1 MELDL
6 KIDVV
11 NNISSNDFKVNYYN
25 KNIPVVLKGIASN
38 TLANQKWTLDYF
50 KNTIGNEVVDIYDNG
65 NKNNANSAFTKA
77 DLKMKFADFIDV
89 IAKDEHT
96 GLRMF
101 LCNLFKIH
109 PALRDEFPCP
119 KLFKG
124 MLDSVGF
131 MFFGG
136 KNTTVRIHYDLDVSC
151 VLHTHF
157 GGSKRVVLIAPE
169 YSKLLYRLPLNT
181 YSLIDLDKPD
191 YDKYPGLKFVKGYD
205 FILEHGD
212 SIFMPAG
219 YWHYMTYLNGSFSV
233 SYRKLSPN
241 IKHAFEGLLY
251 LGLMMPLDK
260 LLNKVLGKS
269 WLKTKNNIAQKR
281 ADAIINKFTLAL

>member
-11 NNISSNDFKVNYYN
+11 NNISSKDFKNKYYK
-25 KNIPVVLKGIASN
+25 KNIPLVIKGLGAN
-38 TLANQKWTLDYF
+38 TIANQKWSLDYF
-50 KNTIGNEVVDIYDNG
+50 KRTLGNEFVDIYDNG
-65 NKNNANSAFTKA
+65 NKNTASSAFTKA
-77 DLKMKFADFIDV
+77 DLKMKFGDFVDI

-96 GLRMF
+96 DLRMF
-101 LCNLFKIH
+101 LCNLFKLH
-109 PALRDEFPCP
+109 PSLRDEFPCP
-119 KLFKG
+119 DIFKG

-157 GGSKRVVLIAPE
+157 GGSKRVVLIDPE
-169 YSKLLYRLPLNT
+169 YSTLLYRLPLNT
-181 YSLIDLDKPD
+181 YSLIDLDNPD
-191 YDKYPGLKFVKGYD
+191 YEKYPGLKFIKGYD
-205 FILEHGD
+205 FVLEHGD

-241 IKHAFEGLLY
+241 IKHTLEGLLY
-251 LGLMMPLDK
+251 LGFMMPLDK
-260 LLNKVLGKS
+260 LLNKVIGKS
-269 WLKTKNNIAQKR
+269 WLKTKSSIAHKR
-281 ADAIINKFTLAL
+281 ADAIINKLKIAL